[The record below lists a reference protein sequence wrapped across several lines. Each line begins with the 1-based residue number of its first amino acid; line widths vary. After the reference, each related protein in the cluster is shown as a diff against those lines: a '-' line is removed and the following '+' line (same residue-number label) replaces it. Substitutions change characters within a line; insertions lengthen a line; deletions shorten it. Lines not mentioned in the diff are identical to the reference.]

1 MADLTAWQS
10 RATRYVHAKG
20 WHHPDA
26 EDLVQE
32 MLCYVLQHP
41 ATVLNIDYVYLS
53 ARNRVDPRRGADRVW
68 RSKRE
73 VVVEIPH
80 APVHDPTPE
89 DLAMAWLESQLDTLD
104 PRTRT
109 LLSVAALEA
118 TRIED
123 LFWPPLLWEVS
134 WLTM

>member
-1 MADLTAWQS
+1 MADLTAWQA

-20 WHHPDA
+20 WQHPDA

-53 ARNRVDPRRGADRVW
+53 ARARHDPFRGADRVR
-68 RSKRE
+68 RSHLE
-73 VVVEIPH
+73 LAVEIPR
-80 APVHDPTPE
+80 VTVYDPSPE
-89 DLAMAWLESQLDTLD
+89 DLALAWLEDQLDTLD

-109 LLSVAALEA
+109 LLSVAALDA
-118 TRIED
+118 TPPED
-123 LFWPPLLWEVS
+123 LWWPPLLWEVT
-134 WLTM
+134 WL